1 MKTLNTVYLH
11 LLLILSIWALPQNVG
26 AYNGGTDEVSIQ
38 TNAICGSCQNRIE
51 TALYKVSGVKSAT
64 LDLDTK
70 VVTIKYKT
78 SKTDP
83 DALRQVIVDAGYDAD
98 TLKANEGARNN
109 LPHCCVYG
117 HE

>member
-1 MKTLNTVYLH
+1 MKTLNTVYLY
-11 LLLILSIWALPQNVG
+11 LLLILSIWALPQNMM
-26 AYNGGTDEVSIQ
+26 AFNGGTKEVSIQ

-51 TALYKVSGVKSAT
+51 TALYKVPGVKSAT

-83 DALRQVIVDAGYDAD
+83 DALRQVIIDTGYDAD
-98 TLKANEGARNN
+98 TLKADEEARNS

-117 HE
+117 HD